1 MKVELIFLAGETPI
15 AFISF
20 RKTNIETLIHVN
32 VNHAT
37 FVPVKKYSWLNKY
50 SIKLDSGRNDFIQIS
65 AFKLGFNSNVMKRKN
80 DLCTKNDCLI
90 KIGRSILLG
99 AVSTDTFITITDSKV
114 INW

>member
-1 MKVELIFLAGETPI
+1 MYIARINITHTHTHTHTYIYIYTDTYLYTETLTSESRTHFVACETPI
-15 AFISF
+15 VFISF

-65 AFKLGFNSNVMKRKN
+65 AVKPG
-80 DLCTKNDCLI
+80 
-90 KIGRSILLG
+90 
-99 AVSTDTFITITDSKV
+99 
-114 INW
+114 